1 MDEFFSIEKHIGDIK
16 AVLSLQFQEEV
27 TVIDN
32 KGVAKIKFS
41 EEDKAA
47 QKPQAPADGEEPP
60 AEDGGEAKAPSW
72 NPSDYD
78 WTITNKQPKNLPQL
92 FIRCKKKATVK
103 QDTKQAVNYSN
114 QSEPEAI

>member
-47 QKPQAPADGEEPP
+47 QKP
-60 AEDGGEAKAPSW
+60 
-72 NPSDYD
+72 
-78 WTITNKQPKNLPQL
+78 
-92 FIRCKKKATVK
+92 
-103 QDTKQAVNYSN
+103 
-114 QSEPEAI
+114 

>member
-1 MDEFFSIEKHIGDIK
+1 
-16 AVLSLQFQEEV
+16 
-27 TVIDN
+27 
-32 KGVAKIKFS
+32 VAKIKFS

-78 WTITNKQPKNLPQL
+78 WTITNKQPKNLP
-92 FIRCKKKATVK
+92 
-103 QDTKQAVNYSN
+103 
-114 QSEPEAI
+114 